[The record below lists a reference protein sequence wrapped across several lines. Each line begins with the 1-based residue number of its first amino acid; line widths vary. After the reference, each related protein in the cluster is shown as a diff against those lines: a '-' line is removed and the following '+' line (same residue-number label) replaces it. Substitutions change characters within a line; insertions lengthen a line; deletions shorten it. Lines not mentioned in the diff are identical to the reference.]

1 MTSDLQALLSRLE
14 TATEGSREL
23 DCLIAPIVG
32 WYRITPSEAK
42 RTGHGSKAHGGWVQ
56 PNDVR
61 DGKPMFCQLHGTDVY
76 RDPPEFSRSVDA
88 ALSLV
93 PEGWYV
99 ENLSQAHPEC
109 GKYGLTW
116 LCQLARQRRERNPA
130 HRAECRETDARFHPT
145 PALALVVAA
154 LRARGA

>member
-1 MTSDLQALLSRLE
+1 MSDLQSLLSRLE

-23 DCLIAPIVG
+23 DCLIAPVVG

-42 RTGHGSKAHGGWVQ
+42 RTGHGSKAHGGWVH

-93 PEGWYV
+93 PEGLMV
-99 ENLSQAHPEC
+99 SMTIGHGQAVANVKTGSILNPE
-109 GKYGLTW
+109 T
-116 LCQLARQRRERNPA
+116 REWPGYA
-130 HRAECRETDARFHPT
+130 KT
-145 PALALVVAA
+145 PALALVAAA